1 MTASKQS
8 LSSYLNSLPSK
19 EEKENFAKR
28 CKTSLGYL
36 RLITS
41 GVRQCSA
48 TLAIDIDRE
57 SEGKVACEEL
67 CPNADFAYLRNSKDE
82 VA

>member
-1 MTASKQS
+1 MAAQMQS
-8 LSSYLNSLPSK
+8 LSSYLNSLHTK
-19 EEKENFAKR
+19 DAKENFAKK

-36 RLITS
+36 RLVTS

-48 TLAIDIDRE
+48 TLAIAIDRE
-57 SEGKVACEEL
+57 SKGQVTCEEL
-67 CPNADFAYLRNSKDE
+67 CPEADFAYLRNSNNE